1 MHRYDTRRVRG
12 GRLIGG
18 HHGLVRMEYD
28 LGRGR
33 ARVFQG
39 SAARD
44 GWQYWSRQWGM
55 DSLYATKEEATAA
68 DIERFSHL
76 EAEDRLPGNT
86 ARIQRDDYSKAL
98 YTPYVG
104 MRS

>member
-18 HHGLVRMEYD
+18 HHGLVRMEYG

-39 SAARD
+39 SAIRD
-44 GWQYWSRQWGM
+44 GWQYWSRGSGL
-55 DSLYATKEEATAA
+55 DDLYTHYSEGTTA
-68 DIERFSHL
+68 DIERFSHI

>member
-1 MHRYDTRRVRG
+1 MREDTRRVRG
-12 GRLIGG
+12 GRMIGG
-18 HHGLVRMEYD
+18 HNGLVRMEY
-28 LGRGR
+28 GPCRGR

-44 GWQYWSRQWGM
+44 GWQYWSKGSGL
-55 DSLYATKEEATAA
+55 DDLYAQWPKGTVD
-68 DIERFSHL
+68 DIEQFSHI
-76 EAEDRLPGNT
+76 EAEERIPGNT

>member
-18 HHGLVRMEYD
+18 HHGLVRMEYG

-44 GWQYWSRQWGM
+44 GWQYWSKGSGL
-55 DSLYATKEEATAA
+55 DSLYACYPEGTTVDVEQ
-68 DIERFSHL
+68 FSRL
-76 EAEDRLPGNT
+76 EAGPGLPGNY
-86 ARIQRDDYSKAL
+86 AQVKDDQTYQDAWF
-98 YTPYVG
+98 TPYC
-104 MRS
+104 

>member
-18 HHGLVRMEYD
+18 HHGLVHRGYG

-44 GWQYWSRQWGM
+44 GWQYWSKGSGLD
-55 DSLYATKEEATAA
+55 DSYAQCPEGTVA

-76 EAEDRLPGNT
+76 ELECRLPGNY
-86 ARIQRDDYSKAL
+86 AQVKDDQTYQDAWF
-98 YTPYVG
+98 TPYC
-104 MRS
+104 